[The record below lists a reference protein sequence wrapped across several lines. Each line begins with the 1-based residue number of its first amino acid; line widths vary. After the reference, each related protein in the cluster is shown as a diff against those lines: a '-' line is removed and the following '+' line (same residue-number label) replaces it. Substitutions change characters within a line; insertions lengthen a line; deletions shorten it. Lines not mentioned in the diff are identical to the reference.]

1 MFQDI
6 SRDTK
11 ISDVNKKKLFFLR
24 DVIALFLKYL
34 KDEFEN
40 ILQMSNIDDPRYNN
54 PDSDVDDPT
63 DNTSDGDSDSV
74 LKATDFHWV
83 ITVPA
88 IWSASG
94 KQMMREAAY
103 QVNNLFFN
111 SSACVHL

>member
-11 ISDVNKKKLFFLR
+11 IADINGNMFFLR
-24 DVIALFLKYL
+24 DVIALFIHHLKGEL
-34 KDEFEN
+34 ESCFQQLN
-40 ILQMSNIDDPRYNN
+40 INLA
-54 PDSDVDDPT
+54 
-63 DNTSDGDSDSV
+63 
-74 LKATDFHWV
+74 ATDFHWV

-103 QVNNLFFN
+103 QVKYIVLDDMAMNKYM
-111 SSACVHL
+111 HDR